1 MCLYTP
7 LRLVGEMWTAHV
19 FELEGVNNMIKSMLV
34 RAPRTSLVLADAQ
47 IANRKDLNLGSR
59 ETAEKK
65 WRDVVSIAK

>member
-7 LRLVGEMWTAHV
+7 LRLVGETWTAHV
-19 FELEGVNNMIKSMLV
+19 SELEGVNNMIKTMLV

-59 ETAEKK
+59 ETGDKK
-65 WRDVVSIAK
+65 